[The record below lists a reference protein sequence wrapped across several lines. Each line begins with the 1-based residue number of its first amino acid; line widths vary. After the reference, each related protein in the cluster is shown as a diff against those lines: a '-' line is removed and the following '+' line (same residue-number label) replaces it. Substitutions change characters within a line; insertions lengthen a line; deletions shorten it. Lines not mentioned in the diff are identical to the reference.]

1 MRTYLPV
8 VTAGGEV
15 PRALKARYPLAA
27 KALIP
32 VRGKTL
38 VESAVEA
45 QLGCAQTPPPIAVV
59 GPPEVK
65 PALARFGG
73 DAAWVQCGET
83 LLDNSLRGLKFHG
96 GAGMLLMLS
105 PDLSEVTAEALTRF
119 LEAVPPE
126 AEIAVPVITK
136 EQFLRRYP
144 GAPNRFLR
152 TSEGEMT
159 MGSVFAVTAE
169 ALRKNVP
176 LGNDAYRA
184 RKYPWRLGYIAGVRI
199 TWQLLTGRLNL
210 DDVERRI
217 TQLCDAEAR
226 IVRVDAPELAYD
238 IDLPENIDYLEA
250 AR

>member
-1 MRTYLPV
+1 MRTYQAV

-15 PRALKARYPLAA
+15 PKALKTHFPLAA

-32 VRGKTL
+32 VCGVTL
-38 VESAVEA
+38 LEHAVEA
-45 QLGCAQTPPPIAVV
+45 LLACPQTPPPIAVV
-59 GPPEVK
+59 GPPEAR

-83 LLDNSLRGLKFHG
+83 LLDNALRGLAFHG
-96 GAGMLLMLS
+96 GAGALLLLS
-105 PDLSEVTAEALTRF
+105 PDLPTVTGAALSRF
-119 LEAVPPE
+119 LEAVPAE
-126 AEIAVPVITK
+126 AEIAAPLITR

-152 TSEGEMT
+152 TTEGEVT
-159 MGSVFAVTAE
+159 MGSAFVVTAE

-184 RKYPWRLGYIAGVRI
+184 RKYPWRLGYLVGPNI

-210 DDVERRI
+210 EDVERRI
-217 TQLCDAEAR
+217 SRLCDAKAR
-226 IVRVDAPELAYD
+226 VVRVDAPELAYD
-238 IDLPENIDYLEA
+238 IDLPENLDYLQSA
-250 AR
+250 Q

>member
-1 MRTYLPV
+1 MRTYHAV

-15 PRALKARYPLAA
+15 PKALRARYPLAA

-32 VRGKTL
+32 CRGKTL
-38 VESAVEA
+38 LEHAVEA
-45 QLGCAQTPPPIAVV
+45 LLACPQTPPPIAVV

-83 LLDNSLRGLKFHG
+83 LLDNAMCGLRFHG
-96 GAGMLLMLS
+96 GVGTLLLLS
-105 PDLSEVTAEALTRF
+105 PDLPTVSAEALARF

-126 AEIAVPVITK
+126 AEIAVPLITK

-144 GAPNRFLR
+144 GAPNEFLR
-152 TSEGEMT
+152 TTEDEVT
-159 MGSVFAVTAE
+159 MGSAFIITAE

-176 LGNDAYRA
+176 LGNDAYSA
-184 RKYPWRLGYIAGVRI
+184 RKYPWRLAYIAGVKV
-199 TWQLLTGRLNL
+199 TLQLLTGRLNL
-210 DDVERRI
+210 NDVERRVSR
-217 TQLCDAEAR
+217 LCDAEAR
-226 IVRVDAPELAYD
+226 VVRVDAPELAYD

>member
-1 MRTYLPV
+1 MRTYLAV

-15 PRALKARYPLAA
+15 PKALKARYPLAA

-32 VRGKTL
+32 VRGHTL
-38 VESAVEA
+38 LEHAVEA
-45 QLGCAQTPPPIAVV
+45 LLACPQTPPPLAVV
-59 GPPEVK
+59 GPPEIK

-73 DAAWVQCGET
+73 KAVWLQCGET
-83 LLDNSLRGLKFHG
+83 LLDNALCGLGFHG
-96 GAGMLLMLS
+96 GVGTLLLLS
-105 PDLSEVTAEALTRF
+105 PDLPTITADTLTRF

-126 AEIAVPVITK
+126 AELAVPVITK

-144 GAPNRFLR
+144 GAPNRFIR
-152 TSEGEMT
+152 ATEGEVT
-159 MGSVFAVTAE
+159 MGSAFIVTAE

-176 LGNDAYRA
+176 LGNDAYRT
-184 RKYPWRLGYIAGVRI
+184 RKYPWRLGYIAGARI

-210 DDVERRI
+210 DDVDRRI
-217 TQLCDAEAR
+217 SRLCDAQAR

-238 IDLPENIDYLEA
+238 IDLPENVDYLET